1 MQSIAT
7 TPRSDV
13 DIFSEDVMAAPYPVF
28 QQLRDAG
35 PVVHLDRFGVYA
47 VPRYQQARDVL
58 ADWESFSSADIA
70 FNNDFNEYMSDFSIL
85 RSDPPLHDA
94 MRNTLAAKLARRAL
108 REQEPA
114 ISRRAKDI
122 VGRLVEQ
129 GSFDAVTDLARRF
142 PVEIVGDLIGLPED
156 GREDLLRMVDANF
169 NCFGPDNERTRASLP
184 RRAELADY
192 MRVSVTR
199 ENLAEGSMGR
209 AVYEAAD
216 AGAIPAQAAP
226 WLVMAYVTAGMD
238 TTVHALGHAVW
249 LMAEHPDQWELLRTD
264 RSLVPPAFREVLR
277 YESPVQAFGRTVRT
291 DWTVEEDVTLPA
303 GTKLAVLFGSAN
315 RDERRWPDPERF
327 DVTRDNIGHL
337 AFGYGLHGCAG
348 QALARIEGEAILNAL
363 LDKVTRIAA
372 DAPVRHFNNVLRG
385 LESLPIMVFTD

>member
-1 MQSIAT
+1 MQSIAA
-7 TPRSDV
+7 TPQSDV

-28 QQLRDAG
+28 RQLRDAG
-35 PVVHLDRFGVYA
+35 PIVHLDRFGVYA
-47 VPRYQQARDVL
+47 VPRYQQARHVL
-58 ADWESFSSADIA
+58 GDWESFSSADIA
-70 FNNDFNEYMSDFSIL
+70 LNNDFNAYMSDFSIL

-108 REQEPA
+108 RTQEPA

-122 VGRLVEQ
+122 VGRLVER

-142 PVEIVGDLIGLPED
+142 PVEIVGDLIGLPAE
-156 GREDLLRMVDANF
+156 GREDLLRMVDVNF
-169 NCFGPDNERTRASLP
+169 NCFGPDNERTRAALP
-184 RRAELADY
+184 KQAELADY
-192 MRVSVTR
+192 VLASVTR

-238 TTVHALGHAVW
+238 TTVHALGHSVW

-264 RSLVPPAFREVLR
+264 RSLVPQAFREVLR
-277 YESPVQAFGRTVRT
+277 YESPVQVFGRTVRT
-291 DWTVEEDVTLPA
+291 DWTVEDVTLPA

-315 RDERRWPDPERF
+315 RDERRWADPDRF
-327 DVTRDNIGHL
+327 DVTRDNIEHL

-385 LESLPIMVFTD
+385 LESLPVTVFTD

>member
-13 DIFSEDVMAAPYPVF
+13 DIFSDDVVAAPYPVF
-28 QQLRDAG
+28 RELRDAG

-47 VPRYQQARDVL
+47 VPRYEQARHVL
-58 ADWESFSSADIA
+58 GNWESFSSADIA
-70 FNNDFNEYMSDFSIL
+70 LNDDFNNYMSDFSIL

-94 MRNTLAAKLARRAL
+94 MRNTLAANLARRAL
-108 REQEPA
+108 RAQEPA
-114 ISRRAKDI
+114 ISQRARDI
-122 VGRLVEQ
+122 VGHLVEQ

-142 PVEIVGDLIGLPED
+142 PVEIVGDLIGLPRD
-156 GREDLLRMVDANF
+156 GREDLLRMADANF
-169 NCFGPDNERTRASLP
+169 NCFGPDNERTRESFPQLAKM
-184 RRAELADY
+184 ADY
-192 MRVSVTR
+192 VLVGAVR

-238 TTVHALGHAVW
+238 TTVNALGHAVW
-249 LMAEHPDQWELLRTD
+249 LMAEHPDQWELLRAD
-264 RSLVPPAFREVLR
+264 RSLVPQAFREVLR

-291 DWTVEEDVTLPA
+291 GWTVDDVTLPA

-315 RDERRWPDPERF
+315 RDERRWPDPDRF
-327 DVTRDNIGHL
+327 DITRSNVEHL

-363 LDKVTRIAA
+363 LDTVTRIEAG
-372 DAPVRHFNNVLRG
+372 APVRHFNNVLRG
-385 LESLPIMVFTD
+385 LESLPITVFTD

>member
-13 DIFSEDVMAAPYPVF
+13 DIFSDDVMAAPYPVF
-28 QQLRDAG
+28 RELRDAG
-35 PVVHLDRFGVYA
+35 PVVHLDRFDVYA
-47 VPRYQQARDVL
+47 VPRYEQARHVL
-58 ADWESFSSADIA
+58 GNWESFSSADIA
-70 FNNDFNEYMSDFSIL
+70 LNDDFNNYMSDFSIL

-94 MRNTLAAKLARRAL
+94 MRNTLAANLARRAL
-108 REQEPA
+108 RAQEAA
-114 ISRRAKDI
+114 ISQRARDI

-142 PVEIVGDLIGLPED
+142 PVEIVGDLIGLPRD
-156 GREDLLRMVDANF
+156 GREDLLRMADANF
-169 NCFGPDNERTRASLP
+169 NCFGPDNERTRESFPQLATM
-184 RRAELADY
+184 ADY
-192 MRVSVTR
+192 VLVGAVR

-238 TTVHALGHAVW
+238 TTVNALGHAVW

-264 RSLVPPAFREVLR
+264 RSLVPQAFREVLR

-291 DWTVEEDVTLPA
+291 DWTVDDVTLPA
-303 GTKLAVLFGSAN
+303 GSKLAVLFGSAN
-315 RDERRWPDPERF
+315 RDERRWPDPDRF
-327 DVTRDNIGHL
+327 DITRSNVEHL

-363 LDKVTRIAA
+363 LDTVTRIEA

-385 LESLPIMVFTD
+385 LESLPVTVFTD

>member
-13 DIFSEDVMAAPYPVF
+13 DIFSDDVMAAPYPVF
-28 QQLRDAG
+28 RELRDAG

-47 VPRYQQARDVL
+47 VPRYEQARHVL
-58 ADWESFSSADIA
+58 GNWESFSSADIA
-70 FNNDFNEYMSDFSIL
+70 LNNDFNNYMSDFSIL

-94 MRNTLAAKLARRAL
+94 MRNTLAANLARRAL
-108 REQEPA
+108 RAQEAA
-114 ISRRAKDI
+114 ISQRARDI
-122 VGRLVEQ
+122 VGHLVEQ

-142 PVEIVGDLIGLPED
+142 PVEIVGDLIGLPRD
-156 GREDLLRMVDANF
+156 GREDLLRMADANF
-169 NCFGPDNERTRASLP
+169 NCFGPDNERTRESFPQLAKM
-184 RRAELADY
+184 ADY
-192 MRVSVTR
+192 VLVGAVR

-238 TTVHALGHAVW
+238 TTVNALGHAVW
-249 LMAEHPDQWELLRTD
+249 LMAQHPDQWELLRTD
-264 RSLVPPAFREVLR
+264 RSLVPQAFREVLR

-291 DWTVEEDVTLPA
+291 DWTVDDVTLPA

-315 RDERRWPDPERF
+315 RDERRWPDPDRF
-327 DVTRDNIGHL
+327 DITRSNVEHL

-363 LDKVTRIAA
+363 LDTVTRIEAG
-372 DAPVRHFNNVLRG
+372 APVRHFNNVLRG
-385 LESLPIMVFTD
+385 LESLPVTVFTD

>member
-1 MQSIAT
+1 MQSIAA
-7 TPRSDV
+7 TPQSDV
-13 DIFSEDVMAAPYPVF
+13 DIFAEDVMAAPYPVF
-28 QQLRDAG
+28 RQLRDAG
-35 PVVHLDRFGVYA
+35 PVVRLDRFGVYA
-47 VPRYQQARDVL
+47 VARYEQARQVL

-70 FNNDFNEYMSDFSIL
+70 LNNDFNEYMSEFSIL

-94 MRNTLAAKLARRAL
+94 MRNTLAAKLARRSL

-142 PVEIVGDLIGLPED
+142 PVEIVGDLIGLPEE

-169 NCFGPDNERTRASLP
+169 NCFGPDNERTRTSL
-184 RRAELADY
+184 RKIGELAGY
-192 MRVSVTR
+192 VLTNVNR
-199 ENLAEGSMGR
+199 EKLAEGSMGR

-216 AGAIPAQAAP
+216 AGAIPAPAAP

-238 TTVHALGHAVW
+238 TTVHALGHALW
-249 LMAEHPDQWELLRTD
+249 LMAGHPDQWELLRAD
-264 RSLVPPAFREVLR
+264 RSLVPQAFREVLR

-291 DWTVEEDVTLPA
+291 DWTVEDVTLPA

-315 RDERRWPDPERF
+315 RDERRWADPDRF
-327 DVTRDNIGHL
+327 DITRANLEHL

-363 LDKVTRIAA
+363 LDKVTRISAGT
-372 DAPVRHFNNVLRG
+372 PVRHFNNVLRG
-385 LESLPIMVFTD
+385 LESLPVTVFTD